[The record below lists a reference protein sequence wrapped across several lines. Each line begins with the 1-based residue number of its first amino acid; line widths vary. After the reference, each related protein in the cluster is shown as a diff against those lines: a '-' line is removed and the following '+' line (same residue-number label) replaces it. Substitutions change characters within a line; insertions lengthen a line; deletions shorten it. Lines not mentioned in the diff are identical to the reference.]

1 MLSCGPLNILQDGE
15 GDGSGAVVVVGGA
28 KVAVKRVSCFAFSV
42 GVCCIVFAVRQGWRL
57 RQQDTTKQDK
67 TIRSFGIHGIKYNNE
82 FTQMQIKMQMIR
94 IGFRK

>member
-1 MLSCGPLNILQDGE
+1 MWALEYLARRRRRWQRCG
-15 GDGSGAVVVVGGA
+15 GGGGKWEA